1 MTIESIPMIDRLKRA
16 HMALM
21 SNCLEAQL
29 SLNISSEL
37 YLQLEVDILECS
49 KIINRCEEILN
60 DDKNS

>member
-1 MTIESIPMIDRLKRA
+1 MTIESIPMIDR
-16 HMALM
+16 LM